1 MGKKRGKYRR
11 RVLDDG
17 GPSEDKPEVLARCP
31 KPDELWAMA
40 EQIRLSRP
48 ETNAIGQKTPTN
60 PATHYGE
67 KQKRKKKKGVRDGSR
82 TDREVKVY
90 KVYRGRR

>member
-1 MGKKRGKYRR
+1 MGKKRGNYRR
-11 RVLDDG
+11 QVDDG

-48 ETNAIGQKTPTN
+48 ETNATGKKTPTN

-67 KQKRKKKKGVRDGSR
+67 KKQKKKGVRDGSR

-90 KVYRGRR
+90 KVHRGRR